1 VDFFDLPTSS
11 LSASMLPVSSLSA
24 SVPLASSLPSAG
36 IAVSRKGQRPAA
48 VTRDSAASEVI
59 EAAKSQ
65 KAYYD
70 AKLQMAKEK
79 HGAKMRILALK
90 EYILKRKLEQ

>member
-1 VDFFDLPTSS
+1 MDLFELPASS
-11 LSASMLPVSSLSA
+11 LLA
-24 SVPLASSLPSAG
+24 SVSPASSALPASSLPSARTRP
-36 IAVSRKGQRPAA
+36 AVARKRQRPAA
-48 VTRDSAASEVI
+48 VTRDSAANEVI

-90 EYILKRKLEQ
+90 EHILTKKLEE

>member
-1 VDFFDLPTSS
+1 V
-11 LSASMLPVSSLSA
+11 A
-24 SVPLASSLPSAG
+24 
-36 IAVSRKGQRPAA
+36 RKRQRPAA
-48 VTRDSAASEVI
+48 VTRDSAANEVI

-90 EYILKRKLEQ
+90 EHILTKKLEE